1 MSRVNELVGSPWF
14 QRSGI
19 LGSDSPRCT
28 SRGWFQAMASSGLT
42 LFFSSRSSPVFF
54 GEYDLVV
61 DFGLFAVEGVNPTG
75 HRVWS

>member
-1 MSRVNELVGSPWF
+1 MVSKVRDLGVGQSSVHLPWLVPG
-14 QRSGI
+14 
-19 LGSDSPRCT
+19 D
-28 SRGWFQAMASSGLT
+28 GLERPDVV
-42 LFFSSRSSPVFF
+42 LLQPVLPSVL